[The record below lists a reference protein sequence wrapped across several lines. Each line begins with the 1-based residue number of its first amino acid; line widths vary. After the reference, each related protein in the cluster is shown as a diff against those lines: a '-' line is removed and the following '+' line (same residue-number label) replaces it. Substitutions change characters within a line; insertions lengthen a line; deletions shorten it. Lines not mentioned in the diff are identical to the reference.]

1 MYTINQYVKVTS
13 LEEAYEL
20 NQKKANLILGGSLWL
35 RLGQRTIQ
43 TAIDLSKL
51 GLDKIEET
59 EDAFRIGCMVTL
71 RQIELSAKLSALSQ
85 GAIKESLRHIVGTQF
100 RNCATIGGSVFGRF
114 GFSDILTILLAL
126 DTEVELYKGGIVS
139 LAEFIDRPK
148 DNDILSHIIIKKS
161 KRKTMYSSFRLSAT
175 DFPVLTC
182 AMSRGE
188 DGKLRTVIGA
198 RPNKAMLLPA
208 FDESLSGGNIR
219 EKINA
224 YADLI
229 ESQPIYGANRR
240 GSAQYRRAL
249 AGILVKRMLPEVL
262 AEEEQIHDN

>member
-20 NQKKANLILGGSLWL
+20 NQKKANLILGGSLWM

-71 RQIELSAKLSALSQ
+71 RQIEISAKISALSQ

-188 DGKLRTVIGA
+188 DGKIRTVIGA

-208 FDESLSGGNIR
+208 FDEFLSGENIR

-249 AGILVKRMLPEVL
+249 AGILVKRMLPEIL